1 MEIGINAM
9 SLIGEINKDFEGCVA
24 KLKEGGCSYL
34 EPVSDFGAKPETLAF
49 YAKLSGGASGWDLNN
64 FEKRLSYLRS
74 VGLDVKGM
82 FVFDEDL
89 ENQIDDIG
97 KFCAKNQISYIVIS
111 FLEYKN
117 GIDSIYEGIDMVHR
131 IAKVLATYHVQIIL
145 HNHEHDLSIITDRDG
160 QDKYIMDIFLEQCSP
175 EELMLEADTGWLVYA
190 GVDAADYVRQH
201 INRISILHFKD
212 ISKDYKTIDRQDIF
226 VSCGHGA
233 VDFKAVLDAVP
244 EKDKNRIL
252 YILDQDASK
261 GDIVEDQIASL
272 KYIQGLSK

>member
-9 SLIGEINKDFEGCVA
+9 SLISEMNKNFKGCVA

-64 FEKRLSYLRS
+64 FESRLVYLRS
-74 VGLDVKGM
+74 VGIDIKGM

-97 KFCAKNQISYIVIS
+97 QFCARNHITYIVVS

-117 GIDSIYEGIDMVHR
+117 GIDSIYEYIDMLHR
-131 IAKVLATYHVQIIL
+131 IAKVLAPYHVQIML
-145 HNHEHDLSIITDRDG
+145 HNHEHDLSLVTDRDG
-160 QDKYIMDIFLEQCSP
+160 KEKYIMDIFLEQCSP

-190 GVDAADYVRQH
+190 GVDAADYVRKH
-201 INRISILHFKD
+201 IDRIGILHFKD
-212 ISKDYKTIDRQDIF
+212 INKDYKTIDRQDIF
-226 VSCGHGA
+226 VSCGNGA
-233 VDFKAVLDAVP
+233 VDFKTVLDAVP
-244 EKDKNRIL
+244 EKDKDRVL

-261 GDIVEDQIASL
+261 GDIIEDQIASV

>member
-9 SLIGEINKDFEGCVA
+9 SLIGEMNKDFKGCVA
-24 KLKEGGCSYL
+24 RLKKGGCSYL

-64 FEKRLSYLRS
+64 FENRLSYLRS
-74 VGLDVKGM
+74 EGMDIKGM
-82 FVFDEDL
+82 FVFDEDF

-97 KFCAKNQISYIVIS
+97 RFCEHNYISYIVVS

-117 GIDSIYEGIDMVHR
+117 GIEGIYEKIEFIHR
-131 IAKVLATYHVQIIL
+131 IAKVLIPYHVQIIL
-145 HNHEHDLSIITDRDG
+145 HNHEHDLSLVTDHDG
-160 QDKYIMDIFLEQCSP
+160 KEKYIMDIFLEQCSP
-175 EELMLEADTGWLVYA
+175 QELMLEVDTGWLVYA
-190 GVDAADYVRQH
+190 GVDAADYVHEH
-201 INRISILHFKD
+201 IDRINILHFKD
-212 ISKDYKTIDRQDIF
+212 ISKDFKTIDRQDIF
-226 VSCGHGA
+226 VSCGNGA

-261 GDIVEDQIASL
+261 GDIVEDQIASVQ
-272 KYIQGLSK
+272 YIQSLVK